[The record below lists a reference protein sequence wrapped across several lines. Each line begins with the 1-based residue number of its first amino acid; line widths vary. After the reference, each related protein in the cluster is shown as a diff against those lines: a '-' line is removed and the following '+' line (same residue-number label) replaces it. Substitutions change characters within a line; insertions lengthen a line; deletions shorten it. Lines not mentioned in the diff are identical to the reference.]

1 MKLKKLS
8 KNDYIIIALLGVM
21 LLVVAIPAN
30 SHQPATS
37 IEKNQ
42 TDYANDEEK
51 LKATLEK
58 IEGVGKTSVMIT
70 HDNSDQ
76 VMGVLIVTQGA
87 GNNKVK
93 QQICQA
99 TSALFGIEM
108 HKIIIVKMSDQEDEK

>member
-1 MKLKKLS
+1 
-8 KNDYIIIALLGVM
+8 M

-70 HDNSDQ
+70 HDNSEQ